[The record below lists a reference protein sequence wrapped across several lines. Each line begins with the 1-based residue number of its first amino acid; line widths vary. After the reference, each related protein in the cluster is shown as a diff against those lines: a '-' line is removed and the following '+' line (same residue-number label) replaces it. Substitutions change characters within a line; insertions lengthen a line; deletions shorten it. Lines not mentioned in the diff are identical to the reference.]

1 MTEPCIAHT
10 RRRTAFVLL
19 SALLLAGRVE
29 AQDFRPDDK
38 QTIAVMSRNVYH
50 GVNDEIFAVPGA
62 TSLTD
67 LLARVTA
74 VYQGYF
80 ARNFPERA
88 AALAREIEATRPDLI
103 GLQEAVLVR
112 TGGVP
117 ATTVALDYVQILLD
131 ALASRG
137 LRYHMVVQ
145 SIGLDVQLPS
155 SLGFYVRHTDREVI
169 LARSDSPIELSNAQ
183 AGSFTTN
190 CTLPAGALTPPVT
203 IQRGWASVDGT
214 LRNNQFR
221 FLTTHLDG
229 DCLGATA
236 AIQHAQAA
244 EILAGPA
251 ATPLP
256 VVYVG
261 DLNAPADGT
270 GFPGNQLTTT
280 YANTLAAGFVDAWV
294 EGASGIGLTCCQDS
308 HLLNP
313 VSNASER
320 IDYVLFKG
328 DFKVRAVAVVGGNPA
343 DKTPSNLWPSDHAGV
358 VADLKLPIVLRN

>member
-1 MTEPCIAHT
+1 MEREIAG
-10 RRRTAFVLL
+10 RRSTVFVLL
-19 SALLLAGRVE
+19 STLLLAGQVA

-38 QTIAVMSRNVYH
+38 QTITVMTRNVYH

-62 TSLTD
+62 TSDAD

-88 AALAREIEATRPDLI
+88 AALAAEIEAARPDLI

-112 TGGVP
+112 IGGVP

-137 LRYHMVVQ
+137 LRYHLVVQ
-145 SIGLDVQLPS
+145 AIGLDVQLPS

-183 AGSFTTN
+183 TGNFTTN
-190 CTLPAGALTPPVT
+190 CVLPAGLLTPPVT

-229 DCLGATA
+229 DCLKATA
-236 AIQHAQAA
+236 AVQHAQAA

-251 ATPLP
+251 ATTLP
-256 VVYVG
+256 VIYVG

-270 GFPGNQLTTT
+270 GFPGDRPTTT
-280 YANTLAAGFVDAWV
+280 YADTLASGFVDAWV
-294 EGASGIGLTCCQDS
+294 EAASGEGLTCCQDS

-313 VSNASER
+313 LSTASER

-328 DFKVRAVAVVGGNPA
+328 DFKVRAAAVVGATPA
-343 DKTPSNLWPSDHAGV
+343 DRTPSGLWPSDHAGV
-358 VADLKLPIVLRN
+358 VADLKLPNEPRN

>member
-1 MTEPCIAHT
+1 MVRDISG
-10 RRRTAFVLL
+10 RRSTVF
-19 SALLLAGRVE
+19 ALLPTLLMAGLVA

-38 QTIAVMSRNVYH
+38 QTITVMTRNVYH
-50 GVNDEIFAVPGA
+50 GVNDEIFAVQGA
-62 TSLTD
+62 TSATD

-74 VYQGYF
+74 VYEGYF

-88 AALAREIEATRPDLI
+88 AALAAEIEATRPDLI

-145 SIGLDVQLPS
+145 AIGLDVQLPS

-169 LARSDSPIELSNAQ
+169 LARSDSPIEFSNAQ
-183 AGSFTTN
+183 TGNFTTN
-190 CTLPAGALTPPVT
+190 CVIPAGLLTPPVT

-229 DCLGATA
+229 DCLKATA
-236 AIQHAQAA
+236 AVQHAQAA
-244 EILAGPA
+244 EILSGPA
-251 ATPLP
+251 ATTLP

-270 GFPGNQLTTT
+270 GFPGDQATTT
-280 YANTLAAGFVDAWV
+280 YADTLASGLVDAWV
-294 EGASGIGLTCCQDS
+294 EAANGVGLTCCQDS

-313 VSNASER
+313 LSTASER

-328 DFKVRAVAVVGGNPA
+328 NFKVRAAAVLGANPA
-343 DKTPSNLWPSDHAGV
+343 ERTPSGLWPSDHAGV
-358 VADLKLPIVLRN
+358 VADLKLPDVRRN

>member
-1 MTEPCIAHT
+1 MCRETAET
-10 RRRTAFVLL
+10 RSA
-19 SALLLAGRVE
+19 ALLLLPMLFLAGQAS
-29 AQDFRPDDK
+29 AQGFRTEDK
-38 QTIAVMSRNVYH
+38 QTITVMTRNVYH
-50 GVNDEIFAVPGA
+50 GVNDEIFAVSGA
-62 TSLTD
+62 ASPTD
-67 LLARVTA
+67 LLDRVTA

-88 AALAREIEATRPDLI
+88 AALAAEIDATRPDLI

-112 TGGVP
+112 IGGVP

-137 LRYHMVVQ
+137 LRYHVVVQ
-145 SIGLDVQLPS
+145 AIGLDVQLPS
-155 SLGFYVRHTDREVI
+155 SLGFYVRHTDREVV

-183 AGSFTTN
+183 TGNFTTN
-190 CTLPAGALTPPVT
+190 CVIPAGLLTPPVT

-229 DCLGATA
+229 DCLKATA
-236 AIQHAQAA
+236 AVQHAQAA

-251 ATPLP
+251 ATTLP
-256 VVYVG
+256 VIYVG

-270 GFPGNQLTTT
+270 GFPGDQPTTT
-280 YANTLAAGFVDAWV
+280 YADTLAGGFVDAWV
-294 EGASGIGLTCCQDS
+294 QAIGGMGLTCCQDS
-308 HLLNP
+308 HLLNLL
-313 VSNASER
+313 STASER

-328 DFKVRAVAVVGGNPA
+328 DFKARAAAVVGGDPA
-343 DKTPSNLWPSDHAGV
+343 DKTPSGLWPSDHAGV
-358 VADLKLPIVLRN
+358 VVDLKIPSEPRN